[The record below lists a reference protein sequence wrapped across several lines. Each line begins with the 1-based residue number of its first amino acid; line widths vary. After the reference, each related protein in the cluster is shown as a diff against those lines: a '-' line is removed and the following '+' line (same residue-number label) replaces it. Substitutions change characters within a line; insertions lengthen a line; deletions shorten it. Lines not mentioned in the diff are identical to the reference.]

1 MVSTTKTA
9 QLFIA
14 EEQELF
20 RDAYVTF
27 LDRYSEVDVV
37 GTSPTLDDSALI
49 EGVREAQP
57 NVLLLGMRTLTATT
71 VDQLRLLRREVP
83 GAALVVLSYSYDVKG
98 ISALREFSR
107 RSSTGCAYLL
117 KHTISSIDQL
127 VQVINSV
134 LEGRIIVDPGVL
146 EELVTVKEPRA
157 GMLKHL
163 SPREMEVLGWMSRAY
178 RNNAIAHIL
187 HLEPKTVE
195 RHINNIYGKLG
206 DCPESKHPRAHAI
219 ALFLMSAGYRPPG
232 MSLDEADDPLAEMAY
247 EKPASADKFQPAMTA
262 RKAMEGANS
271 LAGAR

>member
-1 MVSTTKTA
+1 MVSTTKPA

-20 RDAYVTF
+20 RDAYLTF
-27 LDRYSEVDVV
+27 LDRYPEVEIV
-37 GTSPTLDDSALI
+37 GTSPTLEESALLD
-49 EGVREAQP
+49 GLRGAHP
-57 NVLLLGMRTLTATT
+57 NVLLLGVRALTAET
-71 VDQLRLLRREVP
+71 VDQLRLLRREAP
-83 GAALVVLSYSYDVKG
+83 DAALVVLSYSYDVKG

-107 RSSTGCAYLL
+107 RSTAGCAYLL
-117 KHTISSIDQL
+117 KHTIGSIDQL
-127 VQVINSV
+127 VQVVSSV

-163 SPREMEVLGWMSRAY
+163 SPREMEVLGWMARAY
-178 RNNAIAHIL
+178 RNNAIANIL

-232 MSLDEADDPLAEMAY
+232 MSLDEENLPEEVPY
-247 EKPASADKFQPAMTA
+247 EKPANAEKFQPAMTA
-262 RKAMEGANS
+262 RMAMEGASS